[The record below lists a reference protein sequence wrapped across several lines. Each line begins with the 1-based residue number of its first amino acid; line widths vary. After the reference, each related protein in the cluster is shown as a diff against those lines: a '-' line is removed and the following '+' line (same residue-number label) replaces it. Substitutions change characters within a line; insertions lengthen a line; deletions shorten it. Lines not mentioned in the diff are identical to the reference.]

1 MHLTNETITAPASE
15 VRHDGEHL
23 FWSENPTESLRISI
37 RQLGQTTPVLAQ
49 ETYGGLE
56 LVAGHARLAALTELG
71 EPVLARL
78 ISGAD
83 AVDKGILYLTDNG
96 LRPLDDGM
104 RLRAL
109 RYFKPLMDGDR
120 LAVEIF
126 PLLGVKPKSKDARLL
141 QAWLDLPANWQA
153 LLDSGHVPLA
163 AGESL
168 LRMSEADRNAV
179 EPLFS
184 TLSWSRSNAVNMLTW
199 LFEAGKMSAKPI
211 GDVMNSAGLNDIVAQ
226 GLSPKDG
233 IARLT
238 TAMKAARYPEL
249 SRLQDDFAKAAK
261 ELTAGTR
268 WRMNQPNNFETGG
281 AELTVQIKDAGQ
293 LERAVRE
300 LETMAGMSPWKTLWK
315 LGGQHD

>member
-49 ETYGGLE
+49 ETDAGLE
-56 LVAGHARLAALTELG
+56 LVAGYARLAALRELG

-78 ISGAD
+78 VSGAD
-83 AVDKGILYLTDNG
+83 AADKGILYLTDNG
-96 LRPLDDGM
+96 LRPLDEGM

-109 RYFKPLMDGDR
+109 GYFKPLMDEDR
-120 LAVEIF
+120 LAREIF

-141 QAWLDLPANWQA
+141 LAWLDLPANWQA
-153 LLDSGHVPLA
+153 LLDSGNVPLV
-163 AGESL
+163 AGETL
-168 LRMSEADRNAV
+168 LRMNEADRNAV

-199 LFEAGKMSAKPI
+199 LFEAGKMTAKPVA
-211 GDVMNSAGLNDIVAQ
+211 DVMESAGLNGIVAQ

-268 WRMNQPNNFETGG
+268 WRMSQPNNFETGG
-281 AELTVQIKDAGQ
+281 AELTVQIKDADQ
-293 LERAVRE
+293 LLRAVRE